1 MKRKGLIVY
10 VKLTKSK
17 MNKPVL
23 IGAVVA
29 AICFGLGIITGVF
42 GIDNSDK
49 SLEDPASGSQ
59 PRENVDQKLLD
70 SIDNSSIRE
79 WLQRLTVDPHVG
91 GTDEEEG
98 QEGVAGMIEKHMRD
112 SGLKVKGT

>member
-1 MKRKGLIVY
+1 
-10 VKLTKSK
+10 
-17 MNKPVL
+17 MNKPLL

-49 SLEDPASGSQ
+49 SLEDPAPAPESK
-59 PRENVDQKLLD
+59 PRENVDQQLLD
-70 SIDNSSIRE
+70 SIDNMSIRE
-79 WLQRLTVDPHVG
+79 WLKRLTVDPHVG

-98 QEGVAGMIEKHMRD
+98 QAGVAGMIENHMRE
-112 SGLKVKGT
+112 SGLNVKGTQVSRRFLTLLSFVL